1 MNIIV
6 HTDDPA
12 DLIYAYRAIK
22 DSIANSHDQCAYAFG
37 QPEKMS
43 AFTKRRKSGWTVWMQ
58 KPAQ

>member
-12 DLIYAYRAIK
+12 DLVYAARAVQTCI
-22 DSIANSHDQCAYAFG
+22 DAGWDQCGHTFG
-37 QPEKMS
+37 KPVKVE

-58 KPAQ
+58 KPQ